1 MRPVPSST
9 PLDARLSFWMLA
21 ALLAVLWIAGGAS
34 RADAS
39 GQVIVRLAAWIILVI
54 YILVTPK
61 FEWRAIRMP
70 AVLLGA
76 GVIIVALQ
84 LVPLPPAV
92 WTQLPGRDVLIQAA
106 VVAGET
112 EQPWRPLSISPGATD
127 NALNSLVVP
136 TVTLVLLANLT
147 RRQHWQVAALLI
159 ALMFASAVYGLL
171 QFSGA
176 RIDHPL
182 LNDVRG
188 MVSGSFANRN
198 HLALFLAAGCALAP
212 AWALK
217 DEGIHWKTLAGIGL
231 LVFFAL
237 MILGTGS
244 RGGMLVGATAIAVTL
259 LSVGGRVY
267 RLLARLPRKYAIGLG
282 VSTAASFIGIITL
295 SIVLDR
301 ARSIKRFENL
311 SAQDDLRS
319 QIAPVVADIIPR
331 YSPAGSGFGAFDP
344 VFRISEPDHLLMFK
358 YVNHAHNDWL
368 EIVLDG
374 GLAGAMLIAASL
386 AWIVWRSLIAWKRPD
401 GRDTLLAR
409 TGSILL
415 LLFGMASFVDYPA
428 RTPMI
433 MSLVVIAAVWLSFEP
448 QKATS

>member
-198 HLALFLAAGCALAP
+198 HLAL
-212 AWALK
+212 
-217 DEGIHWKTLAGIGL
+217 
-231 LVFFAL
+231 
-237 MILGTGS
+237 
-244 RGGMLVGATAIAVTL
+244 
-259 LSVGGRVY
+259 
-267 RLLARLPRKYAIGLG
+267 
-282 VSTAASFIGIITL
+282 
-295 SIVLDR
+295 
-301 ARSIKRFENL
+301 
-311 SAQDDLRS
+311 
-319 QIAPVVADIIPR
+319 
-331 YSPAGSGFGAFDP
+331 
-344 VFRISEPDHLLMFK
+344 
-358 YVNHAHNDWL
+358 
-368 EIVLDG
+368 
-374 GLAGAMLIAASL
+374 
-386 AWIVWRSLIAWKRPD
+386 
-401 GRDTLLAR
+401 
-409 TGSILL
+409 
-415 LLFGMASFVDYPA
+415 
-428 RTPMI
+428 
-433 MSLVVIAAVWLSFEP
+433 
-448 QKATS
+448 